1 MNNIHFLL
9 QIAALALAPNHVRP
23 TPSTMAELKRMTSGG
38 VSAVEV
44 SDYVYGNYRGSFV
57 SPPSAD
63 LNPRKAIVVF
73 WKDLPY
79 RFVFSHEASYCPWFE
94 LPSGAA
100 LSYQFWEGNDGWAE
114 LFNQWGRLERNS
126 FVEILEAGPKRV
138 WVRWHYLGVNLQRG
152 EVAYRASE
160 DFWAYPNGLIL
171 RKQQYQSL
179 MPGQHRGYTREP
191 IEMIGMTPVGKRWF
205 DVLETDGHTGESH
218 ALTVLD
224 AFSPNRYDV
233 YWKPIPGT
241 LLDATPRRSGN
252 KWKQLDDAKGV
263 ALAVPIRDGA
273 PFCIFGDASGFRHDY
288 TRIKEHTFRDTG
300 GEGLDNGKSEFGWIS
315 SMWNHWPIGWVNSQG
330 HPVDEKTLRL
340 YPSHFSPAGMDF
352 FALADA
358 ESERGVYFSLIGVGG
373 KNVESIRQTARQWLR
388 LGANAIQHPDS
399 GAHLASPFNR

>member
-1 MNNIHFLL
+1 
-9 QIAALALAPNHVRP
+9 
-23 TPSTMAELKRMTSGG
+23 MAELKRMTTGG

-44 SDYVYGNYRGSFV
+44 SDYVYGNFRGSFV

-63 LNPRKAIVVF
+63 LNPRKAIIVF

-126 FVEILEAGPKRV
+126 SVEILDAGPKRV

-152 EVAYRASE
+152 EAAYRATE

-179 MPGQHRGYTREP
+179 LPGQHRGYTREP

-205 DVLETDGHTGESH
+205 DVLETDGRAGESH
-218 ALTVLD
+218 ALAVLD
-224 AFSPNRYDV
+224 AFSLNRYDV

-241 LLDATPRRSGN
+241 LLDAKPRRSGN
-252 KWKQLDDAKGV
+252 KWKQLDDAEGV
-263 ALAVPIRDGA
+263 AL
-273 PFCIFGDASGFRHDY
+273 
-288 TRIKEHTFRDTG
+288 
-300 GEGLDNGKSEFGWIS
+300 
-315 SMWNHWPIGWVNSQG
+315 
-330 HPVDEKTLRL
+330 
-340 YPSHFSPAGMDF
+340 
-352 FALADA
+352 
-358 ESERGVYFSLIGVGG
+358 
-373 KNVESIRQTARQWLR
+373 
-388 LGANAIQHPDS
+388 
-399 GAHLASPFNR
+399 